1 MNGHYEAKMCHPK
14 LQWQLFFATNVSS
27 QMKLKKVFSFECV
40 SAEGN
45 VKRKPSQSKISISKE
60 KF

>member
-1 MNGHYEAKMCHPK
+1 
-14 LQWQLFFATNVSS
+14 
-27 QMKLKKVFSFECV
+27 MKLKKVFSFECV